1 MRILIADAQP
11 RVRFALRVLLE
22 RQPELEVLDE
32 AVDAEH
38 LLAQIETVCPDAVLL
53 GWELPGMDMPRLLS
67 SLREAC
73 PDTAVIALSGRLEA
87 PRAAMSV
94 GVDAFVS
101 KSSPPEQLLAAI
113 TDCRCKQQDQSGRLG
128 SDPGATE
135 CLADKQK
142 VN

>member
-22 RQPELEVLDE
+22 RQPDLEVMDE
-32 AVDAEH
+32 AVDAER
-38 LLAQIETVCPDAVLL
+38 LLAQIEAACPDAVLL
-53 GWELPGMDMPRLLS
+53 GWELPGMDMARLLS

-87 PRAAMSV
+87 SRAAMSV

-113 TDCRCKQQDQSGRLG
+113 TDCRCKQQDQHGRSG
-128 SDPGATE
+128 SHHEATE
-135 CLADKQK
+135 C
-142 VN
+142 